1 MGLFW
6 INSWNYKTIFNPTQG
21 KIDLEIEVSSP
32 DSAEEFPNMLR
43 YLYGGNQPRIFKDIV
58 RDPSTDGTGQK
69 GASYLDQTSCP

>member
-6 INSWNYKTIFNPTQG
+6 INSWNDEAILNLTKG

-43 YLYGGNQPRIFKDIV
+43 YLYGGNQPRIFKDTV
-58 RDPSTDGTGQK
+58 RDPEDIVQK
-69 GASYLDQTSCP
+69 RASYLDQTSCPN